1 MSCSEALKVRCRIIV
16 VVGGVVVAVCQQECA
31 ISACV
36 LVLFGITYGRMHS
49 FLEHRACTHSVIQH
63 TTHMQLSRPFV
74 GSSLVSP
81 THAMHPSPST
91 YVCSQHGLTPPSHA
105 PSRAP
110 SPVCQI
116 AAVATDVAGEQVA
129 RRAGDRAEA
138 AERDA
143 GEEVRCC
150 VDYLIDV
157 ISGQG
162 AEIQVNALQRDL
174 MAEAVARET
183 DVANALDLAGDAVKD
198 VHEKVEEM
206 DNKMA
211 ALEGRIATQIGEEK
225 SDRIKHEHA
234 TEEAA
239 ALVEKEH
246 DTAHAV
252 LEGHIDEQVANWTV
266 GRCLDS
272 LIVSLE
278 ESAVQQLRGDT
289 SAAVAAAVTMLDAKV
304 GGVRGALEGVVAKA
318 GEEKVAR
325 EAGDKTG
332 EAKQALEEG
341 ELKALEAKSEAREK
355 ELAEWK
361 EAEEKARRTELDAM
375 REQLEGLRKQQE
387 ENEKKKE
394 DEEAAAAAVP
404 PEPPRKKIWE
414 KVYDKEQGAHFYRN
428 LEDKSTTWEKPDD
441 FF

>member
-1 MSCSEALKVRCRIIV
+1 M
-16 VVGGVVVAVCQQECA
+16 
-31 ISACV
+31 
-36 LVLFGITYGRMHS
+36 
-49 FLEHRACTHSVIQH
+49 
-63 TTHMQLSRPFV
+63 
-74 GSSLVSP
+74 
-81 THAMHPSPST
+81 
-91 YVCSQHGLTPPSHA
+91 
-105 PSRAP
+105 
-110 SPVCQI
+110 
-116 AAVATDVAGEQVA
+116 ATDVAGEQVA

-234 TEEAA
+234 AEEAA

-266 GRCLDS
+266 GRWRLRRFRSENCNVSKTPAFGEKTCPS
-272 LIVSLE
+272 LRSP
-278 ESAVQQLRGDT
+278 
-289 SAAVAAAVTMLDAKV
+289 
-304 GGVRGALEGVVAKA
+304 
-318 GEEKVAR
+318 
-325 EAGDKTG
+325 TG
-332 EAKQALEEG
+332 ERRRKRRSLLPTPCER
-341 ELKALEAKSEAREK
+341 S
-355 ELAEWK
+355 AEV
-361 EAEEKARRTELDAM
+361 L
-375 REQLEGLRKQQE
+375 LR
-387 ENEKKKE
+387 
-394 DEEAAAAAVP
+394 V
-404 PEPPRKKIWE
+404 
-414 KVYDKEQGAHFYRN
+414 
-428 LEDKSTTWEKPDD
+428 
-441 FF
+441 